1 MSPQPQHAYDT
12 ADRDVADIKAAIDYA
27 GFYSGELPELTG
39 QGDELHCNCPICAET
54 GGHFYVNVK
63 NGLYHCH
70 KCEASGDAF
79 TYLMEVEEISFQE
92 AKKLLVDCVTIQKG
106 FDLDGRPRKLE
117 DTPTIE
123 ENIKARYHYTSEMGK
138 RLFDVIRFEK
148 IGFKKTFRQWQWND
162 TTKSYIKNLNGAR
175 LVPYRLPEVLRAETV
190 YLVEGEKDVESLRE
204 RDASLALTEVGK
216 LLFAYSCNPMGAGK
230 WRDDYNRHFAGKHVV
245 ILPDNDKPGRDHA
258 QKVAKAL
265 RGVAAS
271 VKVLTLPGL
280 PEKGDVS
287 DWIEA
292 GGTLGKLA
300 QLAKEAPVWTP
311 GTTPDG
317 KNPAAGIV
325 SASDLLRMDIPEL
338 RWAVPG
344 FLPEGLTVLAG
355 NPKVKKSWLALGAML
370 AIGAGQPV
378 LGKFETTPA
387 KCLYLALEDSKRRLQ
402 DRIHKIVDPQPDLA
416 AGLDNMLA
424 VTEWPTMD
432 EGGLEALDAYA
443 EANPDLKLIV
453 VDTLVKMRPKTRPKG
468 FNAYEVDSIHLGQIK
483 SLADRRHLGV
493 MVITHL
499 NKSKTTDKG
508 DPFDRITGSNGIFGV
523 ADTAM
528 LLVGERGA
536 KSAELKLTGR
546 DVEGQDYA
554 LDWSDFICSWQI
566 TGKAIEVK
574 LTGERQDILDVL
586 TEEDRPLK
594 PSDVA
599 KLLGK
604 KANSITAT
612 MRRMVKNGDIV
623 NAGYGLYTINKTE
636 SE

>member
-1 MSPQPQHAYDT
+1 
-12 ADRDVADIKAAIDYA
+12 
-27 GFYSGELPELTG
+27 
-39 QGDELHCNCPICAET
+39 
-54 GGHFYVNVK
+54 
-63 NGLYHCH
+63 
-70 KCEASGDAF
+70 
-79 TYLMEVEEISFQE
+79 MEVEEISFQE

>member
-1 MSPQPQHAYDT
+1 
-12 ADRDVADIKAAIDYA
+12 
-27 GFYSGELPELTG
+27 
-39 QGDELHCNCPICAET
+39 
-54 GGHFYVNVK
+54 
-63 NGLYHCH
+63 
-70 KCEASGDAF
+70 
-79 TYLMEVEEISFQE
+79 MEVEEISFQE

-566 TGKAIEVK
+566 TGEAIEVK